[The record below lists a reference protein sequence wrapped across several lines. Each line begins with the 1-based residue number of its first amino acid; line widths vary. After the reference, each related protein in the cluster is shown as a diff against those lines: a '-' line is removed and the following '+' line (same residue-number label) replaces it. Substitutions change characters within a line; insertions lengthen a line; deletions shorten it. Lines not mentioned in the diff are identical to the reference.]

1 MHYSVR
7 SVYAV
12 AARLSHPVNFSA
24 TSDNSQN
31 QHFWKQIWSLPL
43 PHKIRHFAWR
53 VCRNILPTKV
63 NLMRRKVVQDDICD
77 ECRLEAESSGH
88 LFRTYPKDREV
99 WSFSKLVVSTS
110 SVMCQKFQDLLW
122 NMLMVDRIE
131 VDKVTRVVTIAW
143 APWHNRNKIKH
154 GDVRKTGN
162 ALVS

>member
-1 MHYSVR
+1 MTFV
-7 SVYAV
+7 
-12 AARLSHPVNFSA
+12 
-24 TSDNSQN
+24 
-31 QHFWKQIWSLPL
+31 
-43 PHKIRHFAWR
+43 
-53 VCRNILPTKV
+53 
-63 NLMRRKVVQDDICD
+63 
-77 ECRLEAESSGH
+77 H

-143 APWHNRNKIKH
+143 APWHYRNKIKH